1 MVCAPISWGDKR
13 APFGAGVEL
22 NLEFVGAQESYFI
35 FTRKTDSHC
44 MLV

>member
-1 MVCAPISWGDKR
+1 MVWGDKR
-13 APFGAGVEL
+13 APFGAVVL

-35 FTRKTDSHC
+35 FTRKTDSHR